1 MEKIKYTV
9 PCLFGLEGIV
19 GNELRHMGAVEVA
32 PENGRVHFEG
42 TMEDLGKLE
51 ETAEFVKE
59 RSLCG
64 LGKSAPLPVISTI
77 KNFREEYLEHI
88 QEHKCRAHVCTAL
101 RTYVINPEKC
111 IGCTKCA
118 RNCPVDA
125 ISGNKKEPHTI
136 DATKCIKCN
145 TCIENCK
152 FGAISVE

>member
-1 MEKIKYTV
+1 MLEILEKITA
-9 PCLFGLEGIV
+9 G
-19 GNELRHMGAVEVA
+19 
-32 PENGRVHFEG
+32 EG
-42 TMEDLGKLE
+42 TLEDLEKLE
-51 ETAEFVKE
+51 ETAQFVKE

-88 QEHKCRAHVCTAL
+88 QEHKCRAHVCTAM

-145 TCIENCK
+145 TCLENCK